1 MNIFLQ
7 GECMKERRSWFIT
20 VVLVLF
26 ITCAA
31 TFAQPSPAASA
42 RATRQEVLR
51 LFKVMHI
58 NDQMRSVMDSMT
70 KQQSALVHET
80 MKKRYPQMTEER
92 LEQFDAMMEEG
103 IKDFPVDAIIDDLIP
118 VYQKHLTRTDVRA
131 MNVFYSSPTGQ
142 KLLREMPEMTSE
154 SMQLSYGR
162 MQRQMDAMMER
173 MQKMVKEE
181 ELNRKASPKS
191 PAKPDSQ

>member
-1 MNIFLQ
+1 
-7 GECMKERRSWFIT
+7 MKERRFRFIT

-26 ITCAA
+26 ITRAA

-42 RATRQEVLR
+42 RATRQDVLR

-80 MKKRYPQMTEER
+80 MKKRYPQMSEER
-92 LEQFDAMMEEG
+92 LEQFDAMMGEG
-103 IKDFPVDAIIDDLIP
+103 IKDFPVDAVIDDLIP

-162 MQRQMDAMMER
+162 MQKQMDAMMER

>member
-1 MNIFLQ
+1 MKKRCPKLIALQ
-7 GECMKERRSWFIT
+7 LILLSTHALTLGQS
-20 VVLVLF
+20 
-26 ITCAA
+26 
-31 TFAQPSPAASA
+31 SPAANA
-42 RATRQEVLR
+42 PATRQDVLR

-58 NDQMRSVMDSMT
+58 NDQMRSVMDAMT

-162 MQRQMDAMMER
+162 MQKQMDAMMER

>member
-1 MNIFLQ
+1 
-7 GECMKERRSWFIT
+7 MKERCPKLIALLLILLATRTLT
-20 VVLVLF
+20 VG
-26 ITCAA
+26 
-31 TFAQPSPAASA
+31 QPSPTPSA
-42 RATRQEVLR
+42 PATRQDVLR

-58 NDQMRSVMDSMT
+58 NDQMRSVMDAMT

-80 MKKRYPQMTEER
+80 MKKRYRQMTEER

-131 MNVFYSSPTGQ
+131 MNIFYSSPTGQ

-162 MQRQMDAMMER
+162 MQKQMDAMMER
-173 MQKMVKEE
+173 MQKMMKEQ
-181 ELNRKASPKS
+181 ELKAPAT

>member
-1 MNIFLQ
+1 
-7 GECMKERRSWFIT
+7 MKCRQKLHALLLI
-20 VVLVLF
+20 LF
-26 ITCAA
+26 TTHAL
-31 TFAQPSPAASA
+31 TFSQQLPAANAPAS
-42 RATRQEVLR
+42 RQDVLR

-58 NDQMRSVMDSMT
+58 NDQMRSVMDAMT

-80 MKKRYPQMTEER
+80 MKKRYPQVAEER
-92 LEQFDAMMEEG
+92 LEQFDAMMEESM
-103 IKDFPVDAIIDDLIP
+103 KDFPVDAIIDDLVP

-162 MQRQMDAMMER
+162 MQKQMDAMMDR
-173 MQKMVKEE
+173 MQKMMKEE
-181 ELNRKASPKS
+181 ELNRKAPPT

>member
-1 MNIFLQ
+1 
-7 GECMKERRSWFIT
+7 MKERRPKLIALLLILLATRTLT
-20 VVLVLF
+20 VG
-26 ITCAA
+26 
-31 TFAQPSPAASA
+31 QPSPTPSA
-42 RATRQEVLR
+42 PATRQDVLR

-58 NDQMRSVMDSMT
+58 NDQMRSVMDAMT

-103 IKDFPVDAIIDDLIP
+103 IKDFPVDAITDDLIP

-131 MNVFYSSPTGQ
+131 MNIFYSSPTGQ

-162 MQRQMDAMMER
+162 MQKQMDAMMER
-173 MQKMVKEE
+173 MQKMMKEE
-181 ELNRKASPKS
+181 ELNRKVPPKP